1 MRNWVSSLDWRQAS
15 TLQRALTFSVVVHAL
30 LLLLQAPSPMELSRV
45 FEDNPLEVVLVN
57 ARSQDAPLKAQ
68 ARAQANLAGGG
79 DASQGMASSPVPT
92 ALEADSGDALEAS
105 NTRIERM
112 LREQQALL
120 TALLDQSVRQRQR
133 NEGRSPDSPEEASL
147 EAQRQRIAKQLA
159 QIDQRVKE
167 ENARPRRRYVSPATQ
182 EAVYALYYDALRRR
196 VEERGTRDYPEINGE
211 KLYGELT
218 VNLVVDASGSLLD
231 ARIVVPSSSRL
242 LDQRALAIVRAASP
256 FGPFTRAMKRD
267 ADQIVVTSRFRFTR
281 EAGLSASLGAPP

>member
-1 MRNWVSSLDWRQAS
+1 M
-15 TLQRALTFSVVVHAL
+15 SVVVHAL
-30 LLLLQAPSPMELSRV
+30 LLLLQAPSPPDLSRV

-57 ARSQDAPLKAQ
+57 ARSQDAPQKAQ

-79 DASQGMASSPVPT
+79 EASQGMASSPAAST
-92 ALEADSGDALEAS
+92 LESTSGEALEATNA
-105 NTRIERM
+105 RIERM

-120 TALLDQSVRQRQR
+120 TALLEQSARLQRRDAGRQPESADDAAREEQRQR
-133 NEGRSPDSPEEASL
+133 MAR
-147 EAQRQRIAKQLA
+147 QLA

-196 VEERGTRDYPEINGE
+196 VEERGTRDYPEVNGE

-218 VNLVVDASGSLLD
+218 MNLVVDATGTLLD
-231 ARIVVPSSSRL
+231 ARIVMPSNSRL
-242 LDQRALAIVRAASP
+242 LDQRALAIVRAAGP
-256 FGPFTRAMKRD
+256 FGPFTRAMRRD

-281 EAGLSASLGAPP
+281 EAGLSASLGGPP